1 MTDTSDSPI
10 DRADHRETGWPLPRR
25 QSRVPCRRADV
36 RTAFS
41 FEDKTYIRA
50 FVDHESALPRNESMG
65 AWLVSCVS
73 TVSEWNTNPYRCEG
87 CLTAEEALD
96 WGERLWRPRP
106 LG

>member
-10 DRADHRETGWPLPRR
+10 DRATPGDRLAAASQAIAGALP
-25 QSRVPCRRADV
+25 RADV

-50 FVDHESALPRNESMG
+50 FADHEVRVSRNESMG